1 MAFAE
6 GSANDWLPIAMV
18 DDFKV
23 DSSTGTAIFSVFL
36 AAMFIGR
43 VCGGYL
49 LDQFGW
55 VPVLRVAAGI
65 GIGGL
70 ALTIFS
76 SSLTIGVIGV
86 FYGA

>member
-1 MAFAE
+1 MILRWIHPLE
-6 GSANDWLPIAMV
+6 QQYSRCSWLPC
-18 DDFKV
+18 
-23 DSSTGTAIFSVFL
+23 SL
-36 AAMFIGR
+36 A